1 MSRFHLVWLNQSL
14 TEPFQPLFEIVYACE
29 IFLILSFIL
38 LSPFACYA
46 ILKAT
51 PLHQNVRL
59 LFSTMVVHGFLAAAS
74 RLALIAHQLL
84 GETTDDVSQSW
95 LTVASIAREI
105 SFGYFM
111 ILLLFISAERAVA
124 TYAWAWYESQAD
136 STLAVFVVQ
145 FCFVVM
151 YSITIA
157 FFSVYE
163 IYSMNTH
170 VLVFAVTLSLG
181 AACFFKL
188 LGHNLRELQ
197 KLKGRRHENYGYC
210 ISKSYQIRENL
221 VVFKIFRHLA
231 IPCCLMALP
240 AFLFFILYWWIPVD
254 AGWNTTRL
262 VCIAFYDFWLAGYDM
277 MLLITLI
284 SADERFQKCL
294 SKFTVFE
301 ALFQYLQPTGT
312 PRPQRTTRENE
323 SNVYFSLLSKDLRLQ
338 HL

>member
-1 MSRFHLVWLNQSL
+1 MLIIC
-14 TEPFQPLFEIVYACE
+14 FQ

-254 AGWNTTRL
+254 AGLLTPQISTKKMQNKIRMEHDATRL
-262 VCIAFYDFWLAGYDM
+262 HCVLRFLASWVRYDA
-277 MLLITLI
+277 THH
-284 SADERFQKCL
+284 SHKR
-294 SKFTVFE
+294 
-301 ALFQYLQPTGT
+301 
-312 PRPQRTTRENE
+312 
-323 SNVYFSLLSKDLRLQ
+323 
-338 HL
+338 